1 MMAAKGMSK
10 RFRYL
15 KMSSDFQVLF
25 FSYTQNISS
34 FWVRKISVNGNID
47 RPNVEQFSEQ
57 Y

>member
-15 KMSSDFQVLF
+15 KMSSDFQVVF

-34 FWVRKISVNGNID
+34 FSVRKISVNGNID